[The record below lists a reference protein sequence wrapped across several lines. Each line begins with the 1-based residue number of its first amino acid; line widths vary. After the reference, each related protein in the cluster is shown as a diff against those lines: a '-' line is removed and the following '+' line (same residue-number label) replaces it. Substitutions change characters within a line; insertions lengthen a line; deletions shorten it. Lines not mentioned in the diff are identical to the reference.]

1 MLLGQKFWALRV
13 FGPWIFS
20 IVVTEMTI
28 SGLQMLAA
36 QMWNIIKGRN
46 KILGQY
52 FQLGK
57 HSSMIHMQLRE
68 AVIYDLAEFVR

>member
-20 IVVTEMTI
+20 IVVAEM
-28 SGLQMLAA
+28 SVAGLQMLAA

-46 KILGQY
+46 KILGKY

-57 HSSMIHMQLRE
+57 HEHDSY
-68 AVIYDLAEFVR
+68 AA